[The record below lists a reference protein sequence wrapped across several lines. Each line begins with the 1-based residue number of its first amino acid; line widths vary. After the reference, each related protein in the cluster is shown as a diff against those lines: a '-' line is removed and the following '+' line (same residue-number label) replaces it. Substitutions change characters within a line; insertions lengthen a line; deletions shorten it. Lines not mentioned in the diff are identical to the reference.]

1 MDTEIELKFLVSDLA
16 AEQLTSIIQ
25 SYADAV
31 MSFSTKQLHNEYF
44 DTEDSQLRK
53 HDIGLR
59 IRCAAGACEQTCK
72 LAGKVVGGL
81 HQRPEYNQPLPTDSC
96 DKPNLSLFPSDIWP
110 EGLNPNELQ
119 HDLQSLFKTDFTRH
133 AWVVSYRDSEVE
145 IVFDEGEIS
154 SNGRSEAIS
163 EVEVELISGTIDALF
178 EFAELLLTEANARLG
193 SQSKAAR
200 GYRLMKDEDL
210 QAKES
215 LDAVPLSR
223 KESIENTFLACMEYA
238 IGFVQYHE
246 ACYFSRPSL
255 SALRRLSDGV
265 ALIRHCF
272 WVFSDTIPEAMS
284 KNLRKE
290 LKWLLKSFDWVEN
303 ARQLRAL
310 LSKKKKYRKRVDVSE
325 HLLEVMEHKQN
336 DYPDAEAVQ
345 ALISSTRYNLLMLRL
360 SRWLVEKRWLVAMDD
375 TSLEKI
381 RQPASKL
388 ARRLLDDEW
397 KALREAM
404 PEVQQDQGTSFI
416 KYHKAL
422 KRGLMTG
429 TCFGALFEFNVRQEF
444 REPWI
449 DLSRGIDELKTLQ
462 LMGNLA
468 SELPKS
474 EDDDRVK
481 IDKWLENQFG
491 SLLLAMGHTR
501 SSSLKM
507 IPYWL
512 D

>member
-1 MDTEIELKFLVSDLA
+1 MDTEIELKFLVSDLT
-16 AEQLTSIIQ
+16 AEQLTHIIQ
-25 SYADAV
+25 SYADV
-31 MSFSTKQLHNEYF
+31 VSSFSTKQLHNEYF
-44 DTEDSQLRK
+44 DTEDRQLRE

-59 IRCAAGACEQTCK
+59 IRCAAGECEQTCK

-81 HQRPEYNQPLPTDSC
+81 HQRPEYNQPLPSEHSNI
-96 DKPNLSLFPSDIWP
+96 PNLSLFPPDIWP
-110 EGLNPNELQ
+110 EGLKPEVLQ
-119 HDLQSLFKTDFTRH
+119 PSLQSLFKTHFTRH

-145 IVFDEGEIS
+145 IVFDEGDIIS
-154 SNGRSEAIS
+154 GERTEQIL

-200 GYRLMKDEDL
+200 GYRLMKGESL
-210 QAKES
+210 EAKES

-272 WVFSDTIPEAMS
+272 WVFSETIPEAMS

-290 LKWLLKSFDWVEN
+290 LKWLLKAFDWVEN

-325 HLLEVMEHKQN
+325 HLLDVLEHKQ
-336 DYPDAEAVQ
+336 DDFPDVDAVQ
-345 ALISSTRYNLLMLRL
+345 ALIASTRYNLLMLRL
-360 SRWLVEKRWLVAMDD
+360 SRWLVERRWLAAMDD
-375 TSLEKI
+375 DGLEKI

-404 PEVQQDQGTSFI
+404 PEVQKDHGVSFI

-429 TCFGALFEFNVRQEF
+429 TCFGALFEFNSRQEF

-462 LMGNLA
+462 LMGDLV
-468 SELPKS
+468 SKLPES
-474 EDDDRVK
+474 EDDGRVK
-481 IDKWLENQFG
+481 IDNWLENQYS

-501 SSSLKM
+501 ASALRV

>member
-16 AEQLTSIIQ
+16 AEQLANIIR
-25 SYADAV
+25 SYADTV
-31 MSFSTKQLHNEYF
+31 MSFSTKQLQNEYF
-44 DTEDSQLRK
+44 DTDDRQLRQ

-59 IRCAAGACEQTCK
+59 IRCAAGTCEQTCK

-81 HQRPEYNQPLPTDSC
+81 HQRPEYNQPLPSDECTR
-96 DKPNLSLFPSDIWP
+96 PILSLFPPDIWP
-110 EGLNPNELQ
+110 EGLEPEQLQ
-119 HDLQSLFKTDFTRH
+119 NNLLSLFKTDFTRH
-133 AWVVSYRDSEVE
+133 AWVVTYRDSEVE
-145 IVFDEGEIS
+145 IVFDEGEILS
-154 SNGRSEAIS
+154 GGRTEAIC

-178 EFAELLLTEANARLG
+178 EFAEVLLTQASARLG

-200 GYRLMKDEDL
+200 GYRLMKGESL
-210 QAKES
+210 QALES

-238 IGFVQYHE
+238 IGFVQYHD

-272 WVFSDTIPEAMS
+272 WVFSETIPEAMS

-303 ARQLRAL
+303 GRQLRAL

-325 HLLEVMEHKQN
+325 HLFDVIEHKQN
-336 DYPDAEAVQ
+336 DYPDVGAVQ

-375 TSLEKI
+375 ASLEKI
-381 RQPASKL
+381 RQPASIL
-388 ARRLLDDEW
+388 ATRLLDDEW
-397 KALREAM
+397 KALRNAM
-404 PEVQQDQGTSFI
+404 PSEDDDQAAAFI

-462 LMGNLA
+462 LMRTLA
-468 SELPKS
+468 SNLPAS
-474 EDDDRVK
+474 EDDDRAK

-501 SSSLKM
+501 NSALKM
-507 IPYWL
+507 DPYWL

>member
-44 DTEDSQLRK
+44 DTEDSQLRQ

-59 IRCAAGACEQTCK
+59 IRCAAGECEQTCK

-81 HQRPEYNQPLPTDSC
+81 HQRPEYNQPLPSDGC
-96 DKPNLSLFPSDIWP
+96 ERPILSLFPPDIWP
-110 EGLNPNELQ
+110 DGIQPEELQ
-119 HDLQSLFKTDFTRH
+119 DTLQTLFKTDFTRH
-133 AWVVSYRDSEVE
+133 AWIVSYRDSEVE
-145 IVFDEGEIS
+145 IVFDQGEIIS
-154 SNGRSEAIS
+154 GDRSEAIS
-163 EVEVELISGTIDALF
+163 EVEIELMSGTIDALF

-200 GYRLMKDEDL
+200 GYRLMKGETL

-223 KESIENTFLACMEYA
+223 KENIENTFLSCMEYA

-255 SALRRLSDGV
+255 SALRRLSDGI

-284 KNLRKE
+284 KNIRKE

-325 HLLEVMEHKQN
+325 HLLEVIEHKQEE
-336 DYPDAEAVQ
+336 YPDIEAVQ
-345 ALISSTRYNLLMLRL
+345 TLISSTRYNILMLRL
-360 SRWLVEKRWLVAMDD
+360 TRWLVEKRWLVAMDEVA
-375 TSLEKI
+375 LENI

-388 ARRLLDDEW
+388 ARRLMDNEW
-397 KALREAM
+397 RSLRDAM
-404 PEVQQDQGTSFI
+404 PEVQQDKGASFI

-429 TCFGALFEFNVRQEF
+429 TCFGELFELSVRREF

-462 LMGNLA
+462 LMGKLA
-468 SELPKS
+468 SKLPPS
-474 EDDDRVK
+474 EEEDREK
-481 IDKWLENQFG
+481 IDKWLENQFE

-501 SSSLKM
+501 NSALKM
-507 IPYWL
+507 IPYWI